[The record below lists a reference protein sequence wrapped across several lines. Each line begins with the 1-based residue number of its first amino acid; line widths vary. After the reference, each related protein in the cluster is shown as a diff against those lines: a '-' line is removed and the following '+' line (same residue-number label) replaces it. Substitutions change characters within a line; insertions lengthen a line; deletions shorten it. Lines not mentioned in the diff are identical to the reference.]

1 MRIGS
6 AITSG
11 LTGRARIASRSDGL
25 RGDGLRSG
33 ATLWLA
39 AAVIL
44 IGATGCSA
52 PSASPPI
59 AASPT
64 SAAPAASSSPLGAP
78 PSDQTP
84 TSEPTP
90 DLTPRPLVWFA
101 PLPPMPTGPGREF
114 TGSNDFLDLFDPGS
128 PWSAAATHVN
138 VFKLYGEWVAYHAT
152 DADLRTAIEGIRR
165 LGLALAVEAGPLD
178 PPAGCGQGIEGFA
191 GTDEGR
197 LIARRVLE
205 AGGRIDLIALDEPY
219 FFASIYAGANAC
231 RWDAE
236 HVARQ
241 VGAYI
246 QVMRGYFPDLVV
258 GDTEPLA
265 GASNP
270 AAYTGWLE
278 TFRQVNGYDLAFL
291 HVDVDWARPTWLAE
305 VKAIEDFG
313 RRFGVPVGIIYT
325 GNFQDASDEAWL
337 SIAGERVLRYE
348 DQTGGRPEHV
358 LFQSWNDKPDRALPE
373 GEPYTFTG
381 FVRSYFEDRTA
392 LGIRRQGAGA
402 NLAYQKT
409 ARASSV
415 YAGQSGALAVDGDP
429 GTAWNSGG
437 GPLQWIQIDLGA
449 TADIAEIR
457 LTVSQ
462 SPAGPTIHVVYGSE
476 GIAPERFEQLHIFS
490 GPTADSD
497 VLVFRP
503 EQPISEIRLL
513 RIETTTSPSW
523 VGWREI
529 EVIAAE

>member
-1 MRIGS
+1 
-6 AITSG
+6 
-11 LTGRARIASRSDGL
+11 
-25 RGDGLRSG
+25 
-33 ATLWLA
+33 
-39 AAVIL
+39 
-44 IGATGCSA
+44 
-52 PSASPPI
+52 
-59 AASPT
+59 
-64 SAAPAASSSPLGAP
+64 
-78 PSDQTP
+78 
-84 TSEPTP
+84 
-90 DLTPRPLVWFA
+90 
-101 PLPPMPTGPGREF
+101 MPTGPGREF